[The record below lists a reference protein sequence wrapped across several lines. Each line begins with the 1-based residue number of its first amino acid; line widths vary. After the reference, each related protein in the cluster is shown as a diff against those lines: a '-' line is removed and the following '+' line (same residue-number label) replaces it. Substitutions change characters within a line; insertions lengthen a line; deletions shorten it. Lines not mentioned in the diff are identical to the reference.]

1 MINVTN
7 LDEVKR
13 IAKILLHFSPI
24 PIENTGLVWHPFLK
38 FDCLI
43 DTENSKTRENQET
56 DDKIIAAANILSV
69 RKEEE
74 LKKIY
79 ELYSSY
85 IDKVTEYT
93 DFICLINN
101 KQQLPFFFKE
111 TKGYVNKRDFSKFLG
126 EMWTLIESP
135 SHAPNVTNKQ
145 LVNYFKQADKE
156 YVMNQE
162 ELKLYDSLPD
172 EITIYRGVEKNKK
185 NSTKALSWT
194 LNKDKAK
201 WFATRY
207 EDKGIMFTAKIKK
220 EDVLAYFNSRKEE
233 EVVIDY
239 NNLELISTEEVKK

>member
-13 IAKILLHFSPI
+13 TAKRLLHFRPI
-24 PIENTGLVWHPFLK
+24 PIENTKFVWHPFLK
-38 FDCLI
+38 FDYLI
-43 DTENSKTRENQET
+43 DAENSKTEIDQET
-56 DDKIIAAANILSV
+56 GTKIIVEANTLSTK
-69 RKEEE
+69 KEED
-74 LKKIY
+74 LKRIY
-79 ELYSSY
+79 EIYSSY

-93 DFICLINN
+93 DFTRLINN

-111 TKGYVNKRDFSKFLG
+111 TKKYVNKKDFSKFLG
-126 EMWTLIESP
+126 DMWTLIESP

-162 ELKLYDSLPD
+162 ELKLYNSLPD
-172 EITIYRGVEKNKK
+172 EITIYRGVEENKK

-207 EDKGIMFTAKIKK
+207 EDKGTMFTAKIKK

-239 NNLELISTEEVKK
+239 DNLELISTEEVKK

>member
-13 IAKILLHFSPI
+13 IAKILLHYPTI
-24 PIENTGLVWHPFLK
+24 PIENTKFVWHPFLK
-38 FDCLI
+38 FDYLI
-43 DTENSKTRENQET
+43 DAENSKTERDQET
-56 DDKIIAAANILSV
+56 GTKIIVEPNTLSTK
-69 RKEEE
+69 KEED
-74 LKKIY
+74 LKRIY
-79 ELYSSY
+79 EIYSSY

-93 DFICLINN
+93 GFIWLINN

-111 TKGYVNKRDFSKFLG
+111 TKQYVNKKDFSKFLG

-162 ELKLYDSLPD
+162 ELNLYNSLPD

-185 NSTKALSWT
+185 NSAKALSWT

-207 EDKGIMFTAKIKK
+207 EDKGTMFTAKIKK